1 MTANIRQPSPLHR
14 GWAFILDQLRTIT
27 RPSARYT
34 TVSHAEYRRVRTF
47 NATLVLAIGAMLIA
61 TSASFVLID
70 GSNDAEGR
78 IIISIGNALIFSLCY
93 VISQRGMWRVAAY
106 LLFIGEL
113 LVIFAFAVNMGEEG
127 TSVLY
132 YMVFAMLWAGHFLSW
147 RGWLMIIGINIGL
160 VMLHGWL
167 VPSIDMTMLYRDTGL
182 FTLVACSMAVV
193 VRLYEERTYKR
204 YVGDLAA
211 AESNLRT
218 TIEAST
224 EGYYLMDA
232 VRDARGEVV
241 DFQIIEA
248 NTTACKQVGMTHQQ
262 LVGGRICELFPVNKK
277 GGFFE
282 QYKRVYL
289 TGEPMAQ
296 EYYIPEGLPGTGWY
310 YHQVIKTDRGVVII
324 NRDITERKRYELDLV
339 KRQNRLQ
346 SLIESQTN
354 YLIRTD
360 MNGNYTFANQRFLDQ
375 FGYTAQNIIGKSA
388 LDNAHPDDRP
398 KTISAVEQCILEPGH
413 PVQVSI
419 RKIHHDGTIMWTDW
433 EFVGITDPE
442 GKVIEIQCV
451 GIDASGRMEAE
462 KARLEAE
469 QLRMELR
476 QQAELNDIK
485 MRMMARISHEFRTP
499 LSIIR
504 SSADLLTRYTD
515 RLSAEKRME
524 KIANINAEIDRLT
537 DMLNDMGLILQGQGK
552 PHLIKMQ
559 CDLSAL
565 LKAVIA
571 SYRDIDNKRELVV
584 KIAAD
589 FPMVYIDQ
597 DQIELVISNI
607 LSNAIKFSPASEP
620 ISIELTY
627 DDHDISL
634 SIADRGI
641 GILPDEQDK
650 VFDPFYRGTN
660 FGEISGMGLGLSVVK
675 RIVNAHEGIILLDST
690 PGVGT
695 TVTVKLPRTT
705 RQPEHTDP
713 TP

>member
-1 MTANIRQPSPLHR
+1 MTANTRHASPLHR
-14 GWAFILDQLRTIT
+14 GWVFILDQLRTIT
-27 RPSARYT
+27 RPSMRYT
-34 TVSHAEYRRVRTF
+34 TVSYAEYRRIRAF

-61 TSASFVLID
+61 TSTSFLFIG
-70 GSNDAEGR
+70 GSDNAEGR
-78 IIISIGNALIFSLCY
+78 IILSIGNVFVFSLCY

-113 LVIFAFAVNMGEEG
+113 LMLFAFAVSIGEEG

-132 YMVFAMLWAGHFLSW
+132 YMVFAMLWSGNFLSW
-147 RGWLMIIGINIGL
+147 WSWLAIIGLNIGL
-160 VMLHGWL
+160 VGLHGWL
-167 VPSIDMTMLYRDTGL
+167 VPSINMTTLYRDAGL
-182 FTLVACSMAVV
+182 FTLVACGMAMV
-193 VRLYEERTYKR
+193 VRFYQEQAYAR
-204 YVGDLAA
+204 YRDDLAT

-248 NTTACKQVGMTHQQ
+248 NTTACRQVGMTHRQ
-262 LVGGRICELFPVNKK
+262 LVGGLICELFPVNRK

-310 YHQVIKTDRGVVII
+310 YHQVIKTTRGVVII
-324 NRDITERKRYELDLV
+324 NRDITERKRYELDMV

-375 FGYTAQNIIGKSA
+375 FGYTAQTIIGKSA
-388 LDNAHPDDRP
+388 LDNVHPDDRP

-442 GKVIEIQCV
+442 EKIIEIQCV
-451 GIDASGRMEAE
+451 GIDASGRIEAE

-469 QLRMELR
+469 QLRIELR

-485 MRMMARISHEFRTP
+485 MRMMERISHEFRTP

-524 KIANINAEIDRLT
+524 KISNINTEIDRLT
-537 DMLNDMGLILQGQGK
+537 DMLNDMSLILQGQAK

-565 LKAVIA
+565 LKAVVA
-571 SYRDIDNKRELVV
+571 SYQIMNNQREIVV

-589 FPMVYIDQ
+589 LPMVYIDQ
-597 DQIELVISNI
+597 DQIELVISNL

-627 DDHDISL
+627 DEQDISL

-650 VFDPFYRGTN
+650 VFDPFFRGTN

-675 RIVNAHEGIILLDST
+675 HIINAHEGTILLDST
-690 PGVGT
+690 QGGGT
-695 TVTVKLPRTT
+695 TVTVKLPRISGKSK
-705 RQPEHTDP
+705 HTAP